1 MILKIRNYLF
11 FLLLFTELLSAQDC
25 YWTGNGG
32 DADFFNEANWV
43 HTLTGQSPQN
53 GSINP
58 SQPIDFNLFLSC
70 SVVTDLEATQG
81 VDITSQT
88 PSVFNNTSN
97 ASWPYVYTAATLGDG
112 TNGAQQ
118 TFVINVTSL
127 PASGASFRVV
137 KTVANG
143 NWDQSSPEALILG
156 LNTISIN
163 AVTFDRTIKFQF
175 SSGAIF
181 FNAISL
187 NGNSVYSP
195 PSQSIVLETS
205 KTLDISDGTLSGY
218 SISGGTLNL
227 NDNSYVNLT
236 ANEPLL
242 NAVQV
247 NLNSNISWL
256 RLYKVNPTLAH
267 DNFASQLSV
276 FDAAADYP
284 TTIRFDNYYE
294 QGVVI
299 RTQNSSTTPLRIY
312 SNENLEGTE
321 TILAIDQVYSGAG
334 IPNQMNNTMQS
345 FYLKKGYMLTLAT
358 NADGTGKSKVFI
370 ASEEDLQIQ
379 SLPDYLSDTIS
390 FLRITPWN
398 WVSKKGTAGDIQGM
412 DNTWFYRWNNQG
424 TSDLKRECTPMSWG
438 YGGADDMEDLNLYR
452 SKYKATHVLGFNE
465 PDDCNG
471 QSGQY
476 NNLCDVETAVA
487 VYENLMKTGLRL
499 VSPACRQDAAFNW
512 LDSFNER
519 AIQNDIRIDVIA
531 LHWYD
536 WGSNPQS
543 TPDTD
548 PNIIFSRFKGYLTV
562 VHDLYGLPLWITEFN
577 GNKYRTQDVNRQ
589 FMELAVPYLET
600 LDYVERYAWF
610 EPNPTANNTSGTAD
624 FFDADTNLTGIG
636 AYYKNSPSKPSIPAP
651 FYTGPDNLSNELIV
665 NDYEF
670 FCEPDNSLS
679 NAQVSRAVDNIL
691 MVVPNPSSDKIKVLF
706 SEPIHSIKLYDMNGS
721 VIKKT
726 LLNGVI
732 DVSDLHKGLYFIR
745 VNHHYHYKF
754 LKQ

>member
-1 MILKIRNYLF
+1 LILKIRNYLF

-25 YWTGNGG
+25 YWTDNGG

-53 GSINP
+53 GSINI

-70 SVVTDLEATQG
+70 SVVTELEATQG

-97 ASWPYVYTAATLGDG
+97 AYWPYVYTAATLGDG

-181 FNAISL
+181 FNDISL

-205 KTLDISDGTLSGY
+205 KSLDISDGTLSGY
-218 SISGGTLNL
+218 SISCGTLNL

-256 RLYKVNPTLAH
+256 RLYNVNPTLAH

-312 SNENLEGTE
+312 SNENLEGSE
-321 TILAIDQVYSGAG
+321 TILAIDQV
-334 IPNQMNNTMQS
+334 
-345 FYLKKGYMLTLAT
+345 
-358 NADGTGKSKVFI
+358 
-370 ASEEDLQIQ
+370 
-379 SLPDYLSDTIS
+379 
-390 FLRITPWN
+390 
-398 WVSKKGTAGDIQGM
+398 
-412 DNTWFYRWNNQG
+412 
-424 TSDLKRECTPMSWG
+424 
-438 YGGADDMEDLNLYR
+438 
-452 SKYKATHVLGFNE
+452 
-465 PDDCNG
+465 
-471 QSGQY
+471 
-476 NNLCDVETAVA
+476 
-487 VYENLMKTGLRL
+487 
-499 VSPACRQDAAFNW
+499 
-512 LDSFNER
+512 
-519 AIQNDIRIDVIA
+519 
-531 LHWYD
+531 
-536 WGSNPQS
+536 
-543 TPDTD
+543 
-548 PNIIFSRFKGYLTV
+548 
-562 VHDLYGLPLWITEFN
+562 
-577 GNKYRTQDVNRQ
+577 
-589 FMELAVPYLET
+589 
-600 LDYVERYAWF
+600 
-610 EPNPTANNTSGTAD
+610 
-624 FFDADTNLTGIG
+624 
-636 AYYKNSPSKPSIPAP
+636 
-651 FYTGPDNLSNELIV
+651 
-665 NDYEF
+665 
-670 FCEPDNSLS
+670 
-679 NAQVSRAVDNIL
+679 
-691 MVVPNPSSDKIKVLF
+691 
-706 SEPIHSIKLYDMNGS
+706 
-721 VIKKT
+721 
-726 LLNGVI
+726 
-732 DVSDLHKGLYFIR
+732 
-745 VNHHYHYKF
+745 
-754 LKQ
+754 